1 MRTVADLVQI
11 NGAKLRTY
19 RKSRGFTQQTLA
31 DRAGVSRS
39 FVAEIERGAKLPR
52 VPVARSLADVLAVEL
67 RLLTLST

>member
-1 MRTVADLVQI
+1 MADLVHI
-11 NGAKLRTY
+11 NGQKLRIY

-52 VPVARSLADVLAVEL
+52 VPVARSLASVLAVEL
-67 RLLTLST
+67 NLLTVSS